1 MLTQSQYN
9 ILLLY
14 RDHPQRFCDGLPED
28 HELLEQRGYIS
39 ATDFA
44 SNDLQICYPIEWSI
58 TPLGME
64 ALERFEQYREK
75 CAAEKRQQEEDRAQ
89 RAADKKEQRRH
100 EWIVA
105 IVSACCGSVLTLLVE
120 HFDVILVCL
129 AQLLGFHVP
138 S

>member
-1 MLTQSQYN
+1 MRSGVAAPYPHGVSVVLLTAHAMWIAVRTPGSH
-9 ILLLY
+9 
-14 RDHPQRFCDGLPED
+14 RTA
-28 HELLEQRGYIS
+28 RG
-39 ATDFA
+39 
-44 SNDLQICYPIEWSI
+44 
-58 TPLGME
+58 PLGLE

-120 HFDVILVCL
+120 RFDVILVCL